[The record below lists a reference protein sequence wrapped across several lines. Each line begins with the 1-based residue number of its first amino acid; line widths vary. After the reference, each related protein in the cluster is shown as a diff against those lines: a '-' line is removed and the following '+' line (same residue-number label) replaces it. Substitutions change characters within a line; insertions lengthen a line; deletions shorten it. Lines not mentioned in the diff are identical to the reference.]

1 MACGLHTKLD
11 AAVAAAREAFDTAH
25 ENDTLSDSDLN
36 LLFVYYQGLKKIRAS
51 LHPKTEG
58 VFTVDPN
65 TPVDTFGSDPFT
77 VENNDYITFPDGTH
91 DVDFDNINL
100 DLVSATQ
107 AADTIEINYGG
118 GLPGGASE
126 DTVITTSKDAVVT
139 PKTTNTSSGIAF

>member
-1 MACGLHTKLD
+1 MVFVYYIEEKQMACGLHTKLD

-58 VFTVDPN
+58 VFTIDPS

-77 VENNDYITFPDGTH
+77 VEQNDYITFPDGTH
-91 DVDFDNINL
+91 DIDFDNINL

-107 AADTIEINYGG
+107 AADTVTVGG
-118 GLPGGASE
+118 G
-126 DTVITTSKDAVVT
+126 DDVII
-139 PKTTNTSSGIAF
+139 KTTNTTDGIAF